1 MRTTGPAVWRAHDS
15 DLPIVVTGELGP
27 GPDGRIYLSI
37 EGSGTG
43 VPADEVHW
51 FDSTKLASFGVL
63 MTELRLWRAGL
74 KQFVKGGS
82 HG

>member
-1 MRTTGPAVWRAHDS
+1 MRTTGPAVWRTQDS

-43 VPADEVHW
+43 VPADEVRWSVTPHVP
-51 FDSTKLASFGVL
+51 G
-63 MTELRLWRAGL
+63 LRA
-74 KQFVKGGS
+74 QFSRLFQFIKGGS
-82 HG
+82 HA